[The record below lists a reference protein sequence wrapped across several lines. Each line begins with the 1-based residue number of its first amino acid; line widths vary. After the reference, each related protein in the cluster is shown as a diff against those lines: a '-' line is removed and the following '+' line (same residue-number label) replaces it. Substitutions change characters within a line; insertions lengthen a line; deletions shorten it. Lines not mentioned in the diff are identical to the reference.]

1 MKKSQALIN
10 ELLVD
15 VFNHILSIEEAE
27 LRKAGIKL
35 SMNEVHILEAVKNV
49 EYPTMTNIAKRLR
62 ITTGTLTTS
71 IDRLVQKKYVVR
83 ANDENDRRKVLIQL
97 TPSATDVL
105 KAHDKFHSE
114 MVEALFEDMKIDEDE
129 VLVKSL
135 ESIAEFF
142 RSKY

>member
-1 MKKSQALIN
+1 MKKTQALIN

-27 LRKAGIKL
+27 LIKAGIKL
-35 SMNEVHILEAVKNV
+35 SINEVHILEAVKNV
-49 EYPTMTNIAKRLR
+49 EYPTMTNIAKKLR

-83 ANDENDRRKVLIQL
+83 DNDENDRRKVLIRL
-97 TPSATDVL
+97 TPNALEVL
-105 KAHDKFHSE
+105 KAHEKFHSK
-114 MVEALFEDMKIDEDE
+114 MIEALLEDMKIDEDE
-129 VLVKSL
+129 VLIKSL

>member
-1 MKKSQALIN
+1 MKKTQALIN

-27 LRKAGIKL
+27 LIKAGIKL
-35 SMNEVHILEAVKNV
+35 SINEVHILEAVKNA
-49 EYPTMTNIAKRLR
+49 EYPTMTNIAKKLR

-83 ANDENDRRKVLIQL
+83 DNDENDRRKVLIRL
-97 TPSATDVL
+97 TPNALEVL
-105 KAHDKFHSE
+105 KAHETFHSK
-114 MVEALFEDMKIDEDE
+114 MIEALLEDMKIDEDE
-129 VLVKSL
+129 VLIKSL

>member
-1 MKKSQALIN
+1 MKKTQALIN

-27 LRKAGIKL
+27 LIKAGIKL
-35 SMNEVHILEAVKNV
+35 SINEVHILEAVKNA
-49 EYPTMTNIAKRLR
+49 EYPTMTNIAKKLR

-83 ANDENDRRKVLIQL
+83 DNDENDRRKVLIRL
-97 TPSATDVL
+97 TPNALEVL
-105 KAHDKFHSE
+105 KAHEKFHSE
-114 MVEALFEDMKIDEDE
+114 MIEALLEDMKIDEDE
-129 VLVKSL
+129 VLIKSL

>member
-1 MKKSQALIN
+1 MKKTQALIN

-27 LRKAGIKL
+27 LIKAGIKL
-35 SMNEVHILEAVKNV
+35 SINEVHILEAVKNA
-49 EYPTMTNIAKRLR
+49 EYPTMTNIAKKLR

-83 ANDENDRRKVLIQL
+83 DNDENDRRKVLIRL
-97 TPSATDVL
+97 TPNALEVL
-105 KAHDKFHSE
+105 KAHEKFHSK
-114 MVEALFEDMKIDEDE
+114 MIEALLEDMKIDEDE
-129 VLVKSL
+129 VLIKSL